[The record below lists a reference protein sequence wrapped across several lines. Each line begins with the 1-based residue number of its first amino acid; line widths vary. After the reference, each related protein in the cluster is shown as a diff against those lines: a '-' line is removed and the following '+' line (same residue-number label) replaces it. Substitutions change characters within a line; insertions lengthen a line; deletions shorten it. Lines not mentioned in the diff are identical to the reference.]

1 MAEINLPSSSS
12 AVYKALQPS
21 EIEDQHLVGHVQP
34 IKKQESKILLKVLDS
49 CSTDKKLSDYQIKRE
64 NCLSSFLTWDYFSP
78 PPTDSLVYML
88 PGQRGNPPANGSRT
102 QLLEASTHPTL
113 RLRLPEQAIP
123 VLPEWSDFRTNLND
137 ALAELHQQLPKNTDG
152 QDTLSIAY
160 QRINQFLL
168 LRSSGEITQD
178 DVAQLNELIKNID
191 LIWLNNPKIRADSEL
206 RNLSDVLR
214 GICFSRKCYEQF
226 KIPLSIT
233 SSRKRYERLMTELVQ
248 LDPNNQILT
257 KWRDAIR
264 AKQEQLQS
272 EQLHQSMSDLRLT
285 QRPEV
290 PPASTPQGSITPQGA
305 VGGIDDPNRPSRE
318 ALIQE
323 TQSLVAA
330 RVIVANSLS
339 KIDRSTP
346 SGQKKY
352 ARIEIEHQ
360 RLNDQIKQKNDTYHR
375 HYGQAIRHQLQQW
388 LHSATQMLAAE
399 GSATTSELQQLQT
412 QMEPAIKEIELFFGR
427 GTHLSYQLT
436 WNQLT
441 DALNRTQS
449 GDDFVRVRGMIQS
462 DQTIMPNQLR
472 PGDDLP
478 LYFLFRERSQELDS
492 QVAILKMPELSDDDK
507 ELVKANIAKITKEL
521 DRIADLF
528 SNVIHRYKRL
538 ESADQYPHQLA
549 DMREAVR
556 KGRRVIATELSQK
569 TQERLRLIET
579 MENPSIN
586 IDHLLDMSDEDFQLI
601 FTLTNGKPLTEE
613 QKKIMANNGWQLSEN
628 DNLVTQSG
636 HDRVTVVSIGSMYRL
651 IDTATNTPIGT
662 LDRIRWERIHKRLE
676 SQGRRGTN
684 NITRQMIIDDFR
696 EFPTTE
702 AQWQA
707 QRAERLGGFPDSLR
721 QQGEVVVTPPSS
733 NEPPEGEYEQSG
745 ASNVLRYRRR
755 YFREQ
760 P

>member
-1 MAEINLPSSSS
+1 MAEINLSSLSS
-12 AVYKALQPS
+12 AIYMALQS
-21 EIEDQHLVGHVQP
+21 SQIEDQHTVGHGQP
-34 IKKQESKILLKVLDS
+34 VKQDSEIKLAVSESCPK
-49 CSTDKKLSDYQIKRE
+49 DKKLSKYLVKKE

-102 QLLEASTHPTL
+102 LLLEAPSHPTL
-113 RLRLPEQAIP
+113 RLKLPEQAIP

-137 ALAELHQQLPKNTDG
+137 ALAKLRQQLPKNTDG
-152 QDTLSIAY
+152 QDTLSTAY
-160 QRINQFLL
+160 QRINQFVLL
-168 LRSSGEITQD
+168 HSSGEITQD
-178 DVAQLNELIKNID
+178 DVSQLNELIKNND
-191 LIWLNNPKIRADSEL
+191 LIWLNNPKIRAASVL

-214 GICFSRKCYEQF
+214 GVCFSRKCYEHL
-226 KIPLSIT
+226 KIPLPIT
-233 SSRKRYERLMTELVQ
+233 SSRRRYERLMTELVQ

-290 PPASTPQGSITPQGA
+290 PPASTPHGSITPQGA
-305 VGGIDDPNRPSRE
+305 AGGTDDPNRPSRE

-352 ARIEIEHQ
+352 ARIKIEHQ
-360 RLNDQIKQKNDTYHR
+360 RLNDQIEQKNDTYHR
-375 HYGQAIRHQLQQW
+375 HYGHAIKHQLQQW
-388 LHSATQMLAAE
+388 FNSATQMLAAE
-399 GSATTSELQQLQT
+399 ESATTSELQQLQT
-412 QMEPAIKEIELFFGR
+412 QMEPAIKEIELFFGK

-441 DALNRTQS
+441 DALNRTKS
-449 GDDFVRVRGMIQS
+449 GDDFLRVRGMIES

-478 LYFLFRERSQELDS
+478 LHYLFRERSQELDS
-492 QVAILKMPELSDDDK
+492 QIAILKMPELSDDDK
-507 ELVKANIAKITKEL
+507 EQVKANIAKITKEL
-521 DRIADLF
+521 DSIADLF

-549 DMREAVR
+549 DIREAVS

-601 FTLTNGKPLTEE
+601 LTLTNGKPLTEE

-651 IDTATNTPIGT
+651 IDTATHTPIGT

-745 ASNVLRYRRR
+745 ASNVLRYGRR